1 MVRNWIGWKSGNR
14 EKGMKWSKNWP
25 AMWGDVMKLSCRAE
39 NWGSRWWM
47 DVPNFFSNLPQYS
60 NTSKT
65 RTIIRY
71 ILNYFY
77 FCF

>member
-39 NWGSRWWM
+39 KLR
-47 DVPNFFSNLPQYS
+47 
-60 NTSKT
+60 
-65 RTIIRY
+65 
-71 ILNYFY
+71 
-77 FCF
+77 